1 MSHFNESPL
10 QSEAQQNIIF
20 SLRPGPDGLCW
31 SLCKMKTK
39 C

>member
-10 QSEAQQNIIF
+10 QSEAQQNIIL
-20 SLRPGPDGLCW
+20 SLRPGPGLCW
-31 SLCKMKTK
+31 PLCKMKTK